1 MTLALVVALLLFL
14 LATGLPVAFSLGIA
28 GSVGLMMFGGPD
40 LLVGILSTAPG
51 SAVGSYEFMTI
62 PMFLLMAQFMVA
74 SRISETLF
82 SSIAT
87 WTGRLPGG
95 LGVATALTGAAFGAI
110 SGSSTAAAATLS
122 KSSIPA
128 MMAQGYERRFA
139 SGIVSISGTLA
150 MLIPPSVAIIFYGL
164 LSGASVAKLLVAGI
178 IPGLLVVLVIV
189 FTIWLLIWRRPSLAG
204 QATTYTWAQ
213 KFASLKVAGPFCA
226 LFLLVTG
233 LIYLGIATPV
243 ESSAIGALGALVFT
257 VLAGKMTRTVFLQAV
272 ARTCATSAM
281 IALIVICAQIFGF
294 FITATGTTQSLVE
307 AVDAAGLS
315 PYTVLAFLVVLYL
328 VLGCFLDQLSILIL
342 TIPIALPLVVKLGFD
357 PIWFGI
363 LVILL
368 AEVGMV
374 TPPVGLNVFIVS
386 KSANMPVGEVFHGVL
401 PHVVAHVALIALMI
415 VFPQIILWLPSTMG
429 GGT

>member
-1 MTLALVVALLLFL
+1 MTLALVITLLLLL
-14 LATGLPVAFSLGIA
+14 LACGLPVAFSLGIA
-28 GSVGLMMFGGPD
+28 GALGLWLFGGMG
-40 LLVGILSTAPG
+40 LLTGILPTAAA

-62 PMFLLMAQFMVA
+62 PMFLLMAEFMVA
-74 SRISETLF
+74 SRVSDSLF
-82 SSIAT
+82 SAIAA

-128 MMAQGYERRFA
+128 MVAQGYEKRFA
-139 SGIVSISGTLA
+139 SGIVAISGTLA

-164 LSGASVAKLLVAGI
+164 LSGASVAQLLIAGI
-178 IPGLLVVLVIV
+178 VPGILVTLVIV
-189 FTIWLLIWRRPSLAG
+189 ATIWVLIALKPELVGKPAR
-204 QATTYTWAQ
+204 TTWAQ
-213 KFASLKVAGPFCA
+213 KFASLKVAGPFFM
-226 LFLLVTG
+226 LFMMVTG

-257 VLAGKMTRTVFLQAV
+257 LATGKMDRTVFVQAV

-281 IALIVICAQIFGF
+281 IGLVVICAQVFGY
-294 FITATGTTQSLVE
+294 FITATGTTQALVQ
-307 AVDAAGLS
+307 AVGDAGLS
-315 PYTVLAFLVVLYL
+315 PMAVLAFLVVLYL

-342 TIPIALPLVVKLGFD
+342 TIPVTLPLVVQLGFD

-374 TPPVGLNVFIVS
+374 TPPVGLNVFVVS
-386 KSANMPVGEVFHGVL
+386 KSTKIPVGEVFRGVW
-401 PHVVAHVALIALMI
+401 PHVVAHVALIVAMI
-415 VFPQIILWLPSTMG
+415 AFPQLILWLPSTMKG
-429 GGT
+429 

>member
-1 MTLALVVALLLFL
+1 MTLAVVIVLLLL
-14 LATGLPVAFSLGIA
+14 MLASGLPVAFCLGIA
-28 GSVGLMMFGGPD
+28 GTVGILIFGGPD

-62 PMFLLMAQFMVA
+62 PMFLLMAEFMVA
-74 SRISETLF
+74 SRISDTLF
-82 SSIAT
+82 SAIAC

-178 IPGLLVVLVIV
+178 IPGALVTLVIIL
-189 FTIWLLIWRRPSLAG
+189 TIWVLIWRKPALAG
-204 QATTYTWAQ
+204 QMVSFTWAE
-213 KFASLKVAGPFCA
+213 KFGSLKVAGPFCV
-226 LFLLVTG
+226 LFFLVTG
-233 LIYLGIATPV
+233 LIYTGIATPV
-243 ESSAIGALGALVFT
+243 EASAIGAMGALVFT
-257 VLAGKMTRTVFLQAV
+257 VTSGKMTRAVFVEAV
-272 ARTCATSAM
+272 TRTCSTSAM
-281 IALIVICAQIFGF
+281 IGLVVICAQIFGY

-307 AVDAAGLS
+307 AVGAAGLS

-328 VLGCFLDQLSILIL
+328 ILGCFLDQLSILIL

-374 TPPVGLNVFIVS
+374 TPPVGLNVFVVS
-386 KSANMPVGEVFHGVL
+386 KSTNTPVGEVFHGVW
-401 PHVVAHVALIALMI
+401 PHVVAHVLLIVVMI
-415 VFPQIILWLPSTMG
+415 IFPQIILWLPSTMG
-429 GGT
+429 AP

>member
-1 MTLALVVALLLFL
+1 MAGAAGLL
-14 LATGLPVAFSLGIA
+14 
-28 GSVGLMMFGGPD
+28 MFGGPS
-40 LLVGILSTAPG
+40 LLTGILSTAPG
-51 SAVGSYEFMTI
+51 SAAGSYEFMTI
-62 PMFLLMAQFMVA
+62 PMFLLMAEFMVA
-74 SRISETLF
+74 SGISNTLF
-82 SSIAT
+82 SAIAC
-87 WTGRLPGG
+87 WTGRMPGG

-128 MMAQGYERRFA
+128 MLSQGYERRFA
-139 SGIVSISGTLA
+139 CGIVSISGTLA

-178 IPGLLVVLVIV
+178 IPGALVTLVIV
-189 FTIWLLIWRRPSLAG
+189 FTIWLLIWNKPSLTGDAPN
-204 QATTYTWAQ
+204 YTWAQ
-213 KFASLKVAGPFCA
+213 KLSSLTVAGPFCA

-257 VLAGKMTRTVFLQAV
+257 VIAGKMNREVFLHAV

-281 IALIVICAQIFGF
+281 IALIVICAQIFGY
-294 FITATGTTQSLVE
+294 FITATGTTQRLVE
-307 AVDAAGLS
+307 AVGAAGLS
-315 PYTVLAFLVVLYL
+315 PYTVLAFLVVMYL

-374 TPPVGLNVFIVS
+374 TPPVGLNVFVVS
-386 KSANMPVGEVFHGVL
+386 KSTNTPVGEVFHGVW
-401 PHVVAHVALIALMI
+401 PHVAAHVALIVLMI
-415 VFPQIILWLPSTMG
+415 AFPQLILWLPSTMG
-429 GGT
+429 GRA